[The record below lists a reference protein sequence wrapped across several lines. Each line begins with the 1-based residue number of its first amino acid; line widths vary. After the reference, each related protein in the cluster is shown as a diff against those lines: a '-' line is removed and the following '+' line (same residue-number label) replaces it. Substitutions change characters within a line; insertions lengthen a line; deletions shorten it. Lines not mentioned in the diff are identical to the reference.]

1 MVFEKLRDII
11 SQELAVDPESVTM
24 DSDLRKDFDADS
36 LDLVDIVMD
45 IEDRFHVEI
54 PEDSME
60 NMATVKDVVD
70 YIEANIK

>member
-11 SQELAVDPESVTM
+11 CRELAVAPESVTM

-45 IEDRFHVEI
+45 IEDRFNVEI

-60 NMATVKDVVD
+60 TMTTVKDVVE
-70 YIEANIK
+70 YIQANI

>member
-11 SQELAVDPESVTM
+11 CQELAVAPESVTM

-45 IEDRFHVEI
+45 IEDRFNVEI

-60 NMATVKDVVD
+60 TMVTVKDVVE
-70 YIEANIK
+70 YIQANI

>member
-11 SQELAVDPESVTM
+11 CQELAVAPESVTM

-45 IEDRFHVEI
+45 IEDRFNVEI

-60 NMATVKDVVD
+60 TMTTVKDVVE
-70 YIEANIK
+70 YIQANI

>member
-11 SQELAVDPESVTM
+11 CQELAVAPESVTM

-45 IEDRFHVEI
+45 IEDRFNVEI

-60 NMATVKDVVD
+60 TMATVKDVVE
-70 YIEANIK
+70 YIQANI